1 MNFEVKN
8 APGVVTIF
16 EKGVFSKLFIEKEI
30 LYNEIFVNDNLQDN
44 FLKRRRRRNKKY
56 RLVMK
61 RYKKNKWWNEGSSD
75 KDNLIVNR
83 MN

>member
-30 LYNEIFVNDNLQDN
+30 IFVNDNLQDN

-61 RYKKNKWWNEGSSD
+61 RYKKNKQRNEGSSD

>member
-44 FLKRRRRRNKKY
+44 FLRRRRRNKKY

-61 RYKKNKWWNEGSSD
+61 RYKKD
-75 KDNLIVNR
+75 K
-83 MN
+83 

>member
-44 FLKRRRRRNKKY
+44 FLRRRRRRNKKY

-61 RYKKNKWWNEGSSD
+61 RYKKINNEM
-75 KDNLIVNR
+75 KAPLIR
-83 MN
+83 II

>member
-44 FLKRRRRRNKKY
+44 F
-56 RLVMK
+56 
-61 RYKKNKWWNEGSSD
+61 
-75 KDNLIVNR
+75 
-83 MN
+83 

>member
-44 FLKRRRRRNKKY
+44 FLRRRRRRRNKKY

-61 RYKKNKWWNEGSSD
+61 RYKKNK
-75 KDNLIVNR
+75 
-83 MN
+83 

>member
-30 LYNEIFVNDNLQDN
+30 IFVNDNLQDN
-44 FLKRRRRRNKKY
+44 FLKRRRRRRNKKY
-56 RLVMK
+56 KLVMK
-61 RYKKNKWWNEGSSD
+61 RYKKNK
-75 KDNLIVNR
+75 
-83 MN
+83 

>member
-44 FLKRRRRRNKKY
+44 FLKRRRRRRNKKY

-61 RYKKNKWWNEGSSD
+61 RYKKNK
-75 KDNLIVNR
+75 
-83 MN
+83 